1 MGPHRSA
8 PVCVATALRGLDDP
22 RNHRASILPIVLAE
36 GSITKADILRV
47 ELHQPIGSP
56 AFVLLVWPAAPTVT
70 NANPKAIATI
80 AATSLRIMAEYK
92 ALRREIFYRL
102 KFSGGELTQDLK
114 VRMARMDEII
124 DVDLERLRTEAIDV
138 LGADVIEIDNKL
150 SKLEESLGGS

>member
-1 MGPHRSA
+1 MNEDEY
-8 PVCVATALRGLDDP
+8 ATELKRLQA
-22 RNHRASILPIVLAE
+22 
-36 GSITKADILRV
+36 KADD
-47 ELHQPIGSP
+47 
-56 AFVLLVWPAAPTVT
+56 LLT
-70 NANPKAIATI
+70 
-80 AATSLRIMAEYK
+80 EYK
-92 ALRREIFYRL
+92 ALRSEIFYRL